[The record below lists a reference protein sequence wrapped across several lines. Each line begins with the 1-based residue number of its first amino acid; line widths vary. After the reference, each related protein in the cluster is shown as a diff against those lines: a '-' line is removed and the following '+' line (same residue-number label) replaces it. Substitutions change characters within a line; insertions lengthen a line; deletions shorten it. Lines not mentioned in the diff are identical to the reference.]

1 MGGGVKLN
9 SVGQIHISVQDLTR
23 TVRFYR
29 DVLGMTL
36 LFEVPEQEM
45 AFFDCGG
52 IRLYLGKAEGEDFR
66 SNPLIYYNVSA
77 ISETFQTLLERG
89 AGSLSEPHIV
99 HSTEAIDLW
108 IAGITDPDGNAIM
121 LMSEVAR

>member
-9 SVGQIHISVQDLTR
+9 SVGQIHISVQDLAS

-29 DVLGMTL
+29 DILGMTL
-36 LFEVPEQEM
+36 LFELPEQEM

-52 IRLYLGKAEGEDFR
+52 VRLYLGKPEGEGFR
-66 SNPLIYYNVSA
+66 SNPLIYYNVTE

-89 AGSLSEPHIV
+89 AGSVAEPHVV
-99 HSTEAIDLW
+99 HSTAAMDLW